1 MGFSAFLEV
10 PHGNVRISEVPY
22 ETLCIIGSSSWDF
35 LH

>member
-22 ETLCIIGSSSWDF
+22 ETLCIIGSSSMDF